1 MSDMNKATTFV
12 GLLGRCSR
20 IEVPQIQRDYAQG
33 RETEAEVRRS
43 FLDAL
48 HNALDFEATHRATPM
63 NLDFIYGSMEGDAE
77 GAYFLPLDGQQRLTT
92 LLLLHWYLAWRDG
105 QLPAFEARLWDGR
118 HSRFSYK
125 VRPSSAEFF
134 DELVRFVPDVLPEGV
149 LSVKKLIEDQPW
161 FFLSW
166 RLDPTIQSVLTML
179 DDIHVRFRS
188 SVGLYARLLDDKQ
201 PAITFQ
207 LLQLENFG
215 LSDDLYIKMNARGK
229 ALTPFETFKARFE
242 EDLKTLFPTEQRQI
256 GEKSWSMR
264 DFFAKRMDTQWTD
277 FFWSYRSKANKVF
290 DAEVMNLLWTLAQLS
305 LDPESKTF
313 ARDTALLQNKQ
324 VVVSYSA
331 LRDGGWLTRD
341 FVNQW
346 MALLEAWSAGG
357 GKISRQL
364 VSKRYFDEETLFQKV
379 INSPAALNY
388 AELLQFSAFV
398 LYLTQWPNEVKTD
411 EFQEWMRVASNLAAN
426 TSYDHVEVFQ
436 RCMAGLR
443 KLLPQSRRILAH
455 LAEMDATPLGF
466 SPQQV
471 QEEVLKAKLI
481 LADPGWHAR
490 IEQAEGHGYFEG
502 QIEFL
507 LDFAGLRDSVTNI
520 PGKAWPASAHGEKQ
534 SAFDN
539 YLAKAAITFDK
550 DGLAEPA
557 GAALDSY
564 LWQRALLSVGN
575 YLLPMGSN
583 QSFGTNAATDADS
596 WKRFLRGGN
605 ADALGR
611 RAHLKSLWDRLD
623 VAVPVKPQLEQIIE
637 VTTGLEPWRT
647 VIVNN
652 PQVIDYCELREIR
665 KTYAGQ
671 IYLLKRRQMNGTHA
685 ELFSYALHQNLK
697 AASVRKKLMPLKL
710 DDYRSVSE
718 SSFEPQVLLSC
729 VCAKHYVNFAI
740 ESIHPQFRIRVKR
753 DTLAALVEVEE
764 ALRDLMNFEESS
776 HEMALL
782 CSSDSILDVL
792 HQLAGILA
800 DQPEEAP

>member
-12 GLLGRCSR
+12 GLLNRCSR

-33 RETEAEVRRS
+33 RETEAEVRLG
-43 FLDAL
+43 FLNAL
-48 HNALDFEATHRATPM
+48 HNALDFETTQRATPM
-63 NLDFIYGSMEGDAE
+63 NLDFIYGSMEDDAE

-105 QLPAFEARLWDGR
+105 QLQDFQARLWDGR
-118 HSRFSYK
+118 HSRFSYR

-134 DELVRFVPDVLPEGV
+134 DDLVCFDPKDLPGSDS
-149 LSVKKLIEDQPW
+149 SVKKLLEDQPW

-166 RLDPTIQSVLTML
+166 RLDPTIQSALTML
-179 DDIHVRFRS
+179 DAIHEHFRS
-188 SVGLYARLLDDKQ
+188 SSGLYARLVDDKH

-229 ALTPFETFKARFE
+229 PLTPFEIFKARFE

-256 GEKSWSMR
+256 GEKSWSVR
-264 DFFAKRMDTQWTD
+264 DFFALRMDTQWTD
-277 FFWSYRSKANKVF
+277 FFWNYRSKANKVF

-313 ARDTALLQNKQ
+313 TKDTALLQNKQ
-324 VVVSYSA
+324 AIVSYSA
-331 LRDGGWLTRD
+331 LRDGGLLTCD
-341 FVNQW
+341 FANQW

-357 GKISRQL
+357 GKMTRQL
-364 VSKRYFDEETLFQKV
+364 ASNRYFDEEVLFQKT

-388 AELLQFSAFV
+388 AELLQFNAFV
-398 LYLTQWPNEVKTD
+398 LYLTQWPTAVKAD
-411 EFQEWMRVASNLAAN
+411 ELQEWMRVVSNLAVN

-443 KLLPQSRRILAH
+443 KLLPESRQILAH

-481 LADPGWHAR
+481 LANPGWRAL
-490 IEQAEGHGYFEG
+490 IDQAEGHGYFEG

-507 LDFAGLRDSVTNI
+507 LDFAGLCDSVMDV
-520 PGKAWPASAHGEKQ
+520 PAKAWPAPAHEEKQ
-534 SAFDN
+534 GTFGN

-550 DGLAEPA
+550 NGLAEPT
-557 GAALDSY
+557 GAARSSY
-564 LWQRALLSVGN
+564 LWQRALLAVGN

-583 QSFGTNAATDADS
+583 HSFGTNAATDADS

-623 VAVPVKPQLEQIIE
+623 AMAPVKPQLEQIIE
-637 VTTGLEPWRT
+637 ATTGLELWRT
-647 VIVNN
+647 VIVNY

-665 KTYAGQ
+665 KSNAGQ
-671 IYLLKRRQMNGTHA
+671 IYLLKRRQMNGAHA
-685 ELFSYALHQNLK
+685 ELFSYALYHELRT
-697 AASVRKKLMPLKL
+697 ASEREKLMPLNL
-710 DDYRSVSE
+710 DDYRAVSE
-718 SSFEPQVLLSC
+718 SSFEPQVLLSYERAEC
-729 VCAKHYVNFAI
+729 RVNFAI
-740 ESIHPQFRIRVKR
+740 DSFYPQFRIRVKR
-753 DTLAALVEVEE
+753 NTLAAVHEVEK
-764 ALRDLMNFEESS
+764 ALRELMNFQEIGD
-776 HEMALL
+776 EMALL
-782 CSSDSILDVL
+782 CSRDTIREVL

-800 DQPEEAP
+800 GQPGRAP